1 MRGFDRNILCLL
13 RRTTRARARG
23 LRAGEGGCSES
34 RAGVG
39 VSVSSM
45 WGHSIPWARLDEL
58 GFGLCRCAAGAESHD
73 WGCCKRCQ
81 PAH

>member
-58 GFGLCRCAAGAESHD
+58 GFGLCRCEKREERNETGAGS
-73 WGCCKRCQ
+73 Q
-81 PAH
+81 